1 MEIAAIYHRTAN
13 QYAYPLNQDEL
24 IINLKTGY
32 DVDRVY
38 IIQGD
43 PYLAGIMGGKEQWQG
58 AREEIFY
65 KKRLKSHIWWTTTL
79 RPPFKRLK
87 YYFELWSGDEKIYYF
102 ENGFY
107 TEEDLHHNGTDLSYF
122 IVPWM
127 NDVDIFKTPAWVND
141 TVWYQIFPERF
152 SNGDKSNDPVGVKPW
167 KSEPIQNHHDYYGGD
182 LQGIY
187 DKLPYLQELGIT
199 GIYFTPVFE
208 AESNHKY
215 NTKDYKKVDPHF
227 GTNELLRKTVEKAH
241 ELGIRIML
249 DGVFNHTGTDFFA
262 WQDVL
267 EHGKDSKYFSWY
279 MISDKV
285 ANAPDWKEKLSL
297 HKDTKDGRYFSFA
310 FAEFMPKL
318 NTSNKEVRKYLLDSV
333 EFWIDE
339 FDIDGLRLD
348 VGNEVSHKFLKEL
361 RDMTKEKKS
370 DFYLL
375 GEIWHD
381 SNQWLSGDEYDAV
394 MNYPLATAITNYFAF
409 EEWEKIAFEHS
420 INRCFTTYMQQANDV
435 LFNLLD
441 SHDTNRLMDKV
452 KGDLDEFYQQLVI
465 LFTMPGSPCIFY
477 GTEVGMEGAHD
488 PDCRRCMPWEEI
500 EAGVYDDR
508 ISEMKKLISLRKTH
522 ATFKSRNFHFPNDV
536 NDKRTIE
543 YMKLWDDEV
552 IKVVLNC
559 GKNPVVV
566 KQKKEDV
573 LYARK
578 YDGETLAPKGVLIYS
593 MKG

>member
-1 MEIAAIYHRTAN
+1 MEVAAIYHRTAN
-13 QYAYPLNQDEL
+13 QFAYPLNQDDL
-24 IINLKTGY
+24 IINLQTGY
-32 DVDRVY
+32 DVDRVF

-43 PYLAGIMGGKEQWQG
+43 PYLAGIMGGKEQWAG
-58 AREEIFY
+58 TREEIFY

-87 YYFELWSGDEKIYYF
+87 YYFELWSGEEKIYYF

-107 TEEDLHHNGTDLSYF
+107 TEEDLHHGGSDLSYF

-127 NDVDIFKTPAWVND
+127 NDADIFKTPSWVND

-152 SNGDKSNDPVGVKPW
+152 CNGDPSINPEGTKPW
-167 KSEPIQNHHDYYGGD
+167 KCEEITDHHSYYGGD

-187 DKLPYLQELGIT
+187 DKLPYLKDLGIT
-199 GIYFTPVFE
+199 GLYLTPVFE
-208 AESNHKY
+208 AHSNHKY

-227 GTNELLRKTVEKAH
+227 GSNELLRKMVDRAH
-241 ELGIRIML
+241 ELGIRVML

-262 WQDVL
+262 WEDVL
-267 EHGKDSKYFSWY
+267 THGKDSKYFSWY
-279 MISDKV
+279 MISDEV
-285 ANAPDWKEKLSL
+285 ANAPDWKEKLL
-297 HKDTKDGRYFSFA
+297 APGDTKDGRYYSFA
-310 FAEFMPKL
+310 FAGFMPKL
-318 NTSNKEVRKYLLDSV
+318 NTSNVEVRSYLLDLV
-333 EFWIDE
+333 EFWISE

-361 RDMTKEKKS
+361 RDMTKEKKD

-381 SNQWLSGDEYDAV
+381 SNQWLMGDEYDAV
-394 MNYPLATAITNYFAF
+394 MNYPLSTAINNYFVF
-409 EEWEKIAFEHS
+409 DEWEKIEFEHS

-441 SHDTNRLMDKV
+441 SHDTNRLMDRV
-452 KGDLDEFYQQLVI
+452 AGDLDVFYQQMAI

-477 GTEVGMEGAHD
+477 GTEIGMEGAHD
-488 PDCRRCMPWEEI
+488 PDCRRCMPWESI
-500 EAGVYDDR
+500 EKGEFAER
-508 ISEMKKLISLRKTH
+508 ISEMKKLISLRKSH
-522 ATFKSRNFHFPNDV
+522 DTFKSRNFHFPNDV
-536 NDKRTIE
+536 ADDRTIE
-543 YMKLWDDEV
+543 YMKLWEDET

-559 GKNPVVV
+559 GKKPVSVDV
-566 KQKKEDV
+566 PNADV
-573 LYARK
+573 LYSRK
-578 YDGETLAPKGVLIYS
+578 FEKGILAPKGILIYE